1 VDAPAIGDVFRFVL
15 FPSFDLEQYRADPSR
30 FFVVGVNMTRTI
42 LQAVAPSILNQTVL
56 AASSLETPFPERGR
70 SFFKM

>member
-1 VDAPAIGDVFRFVL
+1 MVVRYRCAWCGLLRLLVDAPAIGDVFRVVL

-42 LQAVAPSILNQTVL
+42 FQAEALQSHLFWT
-56 AASSLETPFPERGR
+56 S
-70 SFFKM
+70 